1 MPAVSRKQQRFF
13 GMVRQA
19 QKEGQAK
26 AASPE
31 VARVASS
38 IKKSDAKD
46 FASTKHKGL
55 PEKKKMNEE
64 GYDHLRDR
72 GMIPPTK
79 GKKDATTMPKSYKK
93 SPEPKK
99 GKSALDIVK
108 ANIRKQYGKGAI
120 MGEDVN
126 CADRKEMA
134 AQHKAVHNKKKDETG
149 GMPATVTA
157 KNRRGQMQ
165 GVDEESLNE
174 LGPNTM
180 RNYIIGATKDV
191 AKRASDPES
200 RSGPKYAK
208 KMNRMDGIMK
218 AGDKLAKKASGDKMG
233 KTYKEEVIPEAKVDK
248 GRSDYGKA
256 SIRNYRRMGPG
267 HDDPGMFDPEG
278 KRGKTID
285 KRREEHKARR
295 GVKGAKVPAYKVAE
309 AKLVETPKF
318 EIGKSDEQKSKRR
331 NLRTFGK
338 GAFKKGDPTSLD
350 PITADDIRYNDH
362 DDKRGVKKKKGVK
375 EETALDRAKR
385 NIGRDPD
392 KKTCWTGYKA
402 KGTKMKGGKSVPNCV
417 KESDIASILARLEKK
432 RISKGGDPEKSPLPS
447 MKKYHADKKKK
458 VEEGVMGMIKR
469 AAGVKAKKTT
479 GRDAGAIAAKIM
491 RDKEQKKYVSF
502 LPANE
507 AIKYDSKGSS
517 MDYFLGADPKKTKE
531 YKALKKKKTQKE
543 GTSYGLYRGTGKPS
557 GAMKK
562 YLDKKAKMLTK
573 KRDAQSDA
581 AKNNPH
587 FDSTQPSP
595 SGRNKYE
602 HVSFKNYFTEGNN
615 TARMLHKSKTSV
627 TGNIS
632 ADRGGDEKKNQ
643 ASRKGL
649 EKDLKKKG
657 IGYKKGVGK
666 YKYDSGE
673 TGTEVS
679 YQTSK
684 PDKMSKRRFGKTM
697 RRLGRKH
704 GQESVITKDK
714 SKPARLH
721 DTESKKPGKSVNIG
735 KSKGGSNPSGMGQTS
750 GDKVRSGK
758 LPNKS
763 KKGAYHYG

>member
-1 MPAVSRKQQRFF
+1 
-13 GMVRQA
+13 MVRQA

-64 GYDHLRDR
+64 GYDHLRDM
-72 GMIPPTK
+72 GKIPPTK
-79 GKKDATTMPKSYKK
+79 GKKDATTMPKSYKR

-165 GVDEESLNE
+165 GVDE
-174 LGPNTM
+174 
-180 RNYIIGATKDV
+180 
-191 AKRASDPES
+191 
-200 RSGPKYAK
+200 
-208 KMNRMDGIMK
+208 
-218 AGDKLAKKASGDKMG
+218 
-233 KTYKEEVIPEAKVDK
+233 AKVDK

-267 HDDPGMFDPEG
+267 HGDPGMFDPEG
-278 KRGKTID
+278 KRGKTIE
-285 KRREEHKARR
+285 KRRAEHKSRR
-295 GVKGAKVPAYKVAE
+295 GVKGAKVPAYKV
-309 AKLVETPKF
+309 
-318 EIGKSDEQKSKRR
+318 S
-331 NLRTFGK
+331 
-338 GAFKKGDPTSLD
+338 
-350 PITADDIRYNDH
+350 
-362 DDKRGVKKKKGVK
+362 
-375 EETALDRAKR
+375 EETALDKAKK

-417 KESDIASILARLEKK
+417 KESNIADILARLEKK

-543 GTSYGLYRGTGKPS
+543 ETILETPKGDAGKDTPTKQADRAARSYGSGYGAKYNAPARKTIHKMKRGVKKYKGEKENNDGSTKMTNFIDDRKSHFHTQGKSYDEPSRKKMKKEGTSYGLYKGSGKPS

-562 YLDKKAKMLTK
+562 YLDKRAKMLTK
-573 KRDAQSDA
+573 KREAQSDA

-632 ADRGGDEKKNQ
+632 ADRGGDEKKNKE
-643 ASRKGL
+643 SRKGL
-649 EKDLKKKG
+649 EKDLKKRG
-657 IGYKKGVGK
+657 LV
-666 YKYDSGE
+666 
-673 TGTEVS
+673 T
-679 YQTSK
+679 
-684 PDKMSKRRFGKTM
+684 
-697 RRLGRKH
+697 L
-704 GQESVITKDK
+704 
-714 SKPARLH
+714 
-721 DTESKKPGKSVNIG
+721 
-735 KSKGGSNPSGMGQTS
+735 
-750 GDKVRSGK
+750 KV
-758 LPNKS
+758 
-763 KKGAYHYG
+763 

>member
-1 MPAVSRKQQRFF
+1 
-13 GMVRQA
+13 
-19 QKEGQAK
+19 
-26 AASPE
+26 
-31 VARVASS
+31 
-38 IKKSDAKD
+38 
-46 FASTKHKGL
+46 
-55 PEKKKMNEE
+55 
-64 GYDHLRDR
+64 
-72 GMIPPTK
+72 
-79 GKKDATTMPKSYKK
+79 
-93 SPEPKK
+93 
-99 GKSALDIVK
+99 
-108 ANIRKQYGKGAI
+108 
-120 MGEDVN
+120 
-126 CADRKEMA
+126 
-134 AQHKAVHNKKKDETG
+134 
-149 GMPATVTA
+149 
-157 KNRRGQMQ
+157 
-165 GVDEESLNE
+165 
-174 LGPNTM
+174 
-180 RNYIIGATKDV
+180 
-191 AKRASDPES
+191 
-200 RSGPKYAK
+200 
-208 KMNRMDGIMK
+208 
-218 AGDKLAKKASGDKMG
+218 
-233 KTYKEEVIPEAKVDK
+233 
-248 GRSDYGKA
+248 
-256 SIRNYRRMGPG
+256 
-267 HDDPGMFDPEG
+267 
-278 KRGKTID
+278 
-285 KRREEHKARR
+285 
-295 GVKGAKVPAYKVAE
+295 
-309 AKLVETPKF
+309 
-318 EIGKSDEQKSKRR
+318 
-331 NLRTFGK
+331 
-338 GAFKKGDPTSLD
+338 
-350 PITADDIRYNDH
+350 
-362 DDKRGVKKKKGVK
+362 
-375 EETALDRAKR
+375 
-385 NIGRDPD
+385 
-392 KKTCWTGYKA
+392 
-402 KGTKMKGGKSVPNCV
+402 MKGGKSVPNCV

-507 AIKYDSKGSS
+507 EIDRPYTGPDKKDRAVIKKMDNKKFASKLADYEKNMDPKKRQALKDKATKGMKFTHEAIKYDSKGSS

-531 YKALKKKKTQKE
+531 YKALKKKTKKEEYACSSDSPIKVTKKKKKKEVEE
-543 GTSYGLYRGTGKPS
+543 GTSYGLYKGSGKPS

-573 KRDAQSDA
+573 KREAQSDA

-721 DTESKKPGKSVNIG
+721 DTESKKPGKSINIG

>member
-1 MPAVSRKQQRFF
+1 
-13 GMVRQA
+13 MVRQA

-38 IKKSDAKD
+38 IKMKDAKK

-55 PEKKKMNEE
+55 PEKKMSKESVNEE
-64 GYDHLRDR
+64 GYDHYKDKMAVA
-72 GMIPPTK
+72 GIDISSPK
-79 GKKDATTMPKSYKK
+79 KKDATTMPRSDKK
-93 SPEPKK
+93 IKGQTAAQKAAK
-99 GKSALDIVK
+99 GKSALELVK
-108 ANIRKQYGKGAI
+108 DRIRKDGGKI
-120 MGEDVN
+120 MGEGANPYGKRAKMKMIIKSFAEKNRAKAGVTKEETLEEKKKGLWDN
-126 CADRKEMA
+126 IHAKRKRGERKA
-134 AQHKAVHNKKKDETG
+134 RPGEKDYPKTLNVEGAYEQHKAVHVKKKDNTG
-149 GMPATVTA
+149 GLPLQVAA

-165 GVDEESLNE
+165 GVD
-174 LGPNTM
+174 
-180 RNYIIGATKDV
+180 
-191 AKRASDPES
+191 
-200 RSGPKYAK
+200 
-208 KMNRMDGIMK
+208 
-218 AGDKLAKKASGDKMG
+218 
-233 KTYKEEVIPEAKVDK
+233 EAKVDK

-256 SIRNYRRMGPG
+256 SIRNYRRSGPG

-278 KRGKTID
+278 KRGKTIE

-295 GVKGAKVPAYKVAE
+295 GVKGAKVPAYKKEEVIKE
-309 AKLVETPKF
+309 V
-318 EIGKSDEQKSKRR
+318 SKKT
-331 NLRTFGK
+331 LGSYIKKASTDM
-338 GAFKKGDPTSLD
+338 ATSAVKGD
-350 PITADDIRYNDH
+350 Y
-362 DDKRGVKKKKGVK
+362 DK
-375 EETALDRAKR
+375 T
-385 NIGRDPD
+385 
-392 KKTCWTGYKA
+392 
-402 KGTKMKGGKSVPNCV
+402 
-417 KESDIASILARLEKK
+417 KK
-432 RISKGGDPEKSPLPS
+432 RQDGVLK
-447 MKKYHADKKKK
+447 ATDKLTS
-458 VEEGVMGMIKR
+458 EGVMGMIKR
-469 AAGVKAKKTT
+469 AAKVKAKKTT

-491 RDKEQKKYVSF
+491 RDKQQNKYVGF
-502 LPANE
+502 LPAN
-507 AIKYDSKGSS
+507 
-517 MDYFLGADPKKTKE
+517 
-531 YKALKKKKTQKE
+531 E
-543 GTSYGLYRGTGKPS
+543 GTSYGLYKGSGKAS

-573 KRDAQSDA
+573 KREAQSDA

-714 SKPARLH
+714 KKPARLH
-721 DTESKKPGKSVNIG
+721 DTESKKPGKSINVG

>member
-1 MPAVSRKQQRFF
+1 
-13 GMVRQA
+13 MVRQA

-165 GVDEESLNE
+165 GVDE
-174 LGPNTM
+174 
-180 RNYIIGATKDV
+180 
-191 AKRASDPES
+191 
-200 RSGPKYAK
+200 
-208 KMNRMDGIMK
+208 
-218 AGDKLAKKASGDKMG
+218 
-233 KTYKEEVIPEAKVDK
+233 AKVDQ

-256 SIRNYRRMGPG
+256 SIRNYRRSGPG

-278 KRGKTID
+278 KRGKTIE
-285 KRREEHKARR
+285 KRRAEHKARR
-295 GVKGAKVPAYKVAE
+295 GVKGAKVPAYKTE
-309 AKLVETPKF
+309 ARLLETPKF
-318 EIGKSDEQKSKRR
+318 EKGKSDKEKSKRR
-331 NLRTFGK
+331 NQRDGLDDEGK
-338 GAFKKGDPTSLD
+338 ASTGNYEHDVTRLHPAE
-350 PITADDIRYNDH
+350 ADDLRYMDH
-362 DDKRGVKKKKGVK
+362 EDKRGVKKKKGVK

-385 NIGRDPD
+385 NIGRDPN

-458 VEEGVMGMIKR
+458 VEEGVMGMMKR
-469 AAGVKAKKTT
+469 AVGVKAKKTT

-543 GTSYGLYRGTGKPS
+543 GTSYGLYKGSGKPS

-573 KRDAQSDA
+573 KREAQSDA

-714 SKPARLH
+714 KKPARLH
-721 DTESKKPGKSVNIG
+721 DTESKKPGKSINIG

>member
-1 MPAVSRKQQRFF
+1 
-13 GMVRQA
+13 MVRQA

-64 GYDHLRDR
+64 GYDHLRDM
-72 GMIPPTK
+72 GKIPPTK

-108 ANIRKQYGKGAI
+108 ANIRKKYGKGAI

-165 GVDEESLNE
+165 GVDE
-174 LGPNTM
+174 
-180 RNYIIGATKDV
+180 
-191 AKRASDPES
+191 
-200 RSGPKYAK
+200 
-208 KMNRMDGIMK
+208 
-218 AGDKLAKKASGDKMG
+218 
-233 KTYKEEVIPEAKVDK
+233 AKVDQ

-256 SIRNYRRMGPG
+256 SIRNYRRSGPG
-267 HDDPGMFDPEG
+267 HGDPGMFDPEG
-278 KRGKTID
+278 KRGKTIE
-285 KRREEHKARR
+285 KRRAEHKARR
-295 GVKGAKVPAYKVAE
+295 GVKGAKVPAYKVSE
-309 AKLVETPKF
+309 EK
-318 EIGKSDEQKSKRR
+318 
-331 NLRTFGK
+331 
-338 GAFKKGDPTSLD
+338 
-350 PITADDIRYNDH
+350 
-362 DDKRGVKKKKGVK
+362 
-375 EETALDRAKR
+375 ETALDRAKR

-507 AIKYDSKGSS
+507 AIKYDSKWSS

-602 HVSFKNYFTEGNN
+602 QVSFKDYFTEGNN

-721 DTESKKPGKSVNIG
+721 DTESKKPGKSINIG

>member
-1 MPAVSRKQQRFF
+1 
-13 GMVRQA
+13 MVRQA

-38 IKKSDAKD
+38 IKMKDAKK

-55 PEKKKMNEE
+55 PEKKMSKESVNEE
-64 GYDHLRDR
+64 GYDHYKDKMAVA
-72 GMIPPTK
+72 GIDISSPK
-79 GKKDATTMPKSYKK
+79 KKDATTMPRSDKK
-93 SPEPKK
+93 MKGQTAAQKAAK
-99 GKSALDIVK
+99 GKSALELVK
-108 ANIRKQYGKGAI
+108 DRIRKDGGKI
-120 MGEDVN
+120 MGEGANPYGKRAKVKMIIKSFAEKQRAKAGVTKEETLDEKKKGLWDN
-126 CADRKEMA
+126 IHAKRKRGEA
-134 AQHKAVHNKKKDETG
+134 PAKKGDKDYPETLNVEGAYEQHKAVHVKKKDNTG
-149 GMPATVTA
+149 GLPLQVAA

-165 GVDEESLNE
+165 GVD
-174 LGPNTM
+174 
-180 RNYIIGATKDV
+180 
-191 AKRASDPES
+191 
-200 RSGPKYAK
+200 
-208 KMNRMDGIMK
+208 
-218 AGDKLAKKASGDKMG
+218 
-233 KTYKEEVIPEAKVDK
+233 EAKVDK

-256 SIRNYRRMGPG
+256 SIRNYRRSGPG

-295 GVKGAKVPAYKVAE
+295 GVKGAKVPAYKKEEVIKE
-309 AKLVETPKF
+309 V
-318 EIGKSDEQKSKRR
+318 SKKT
-331 NLRTFGK
+331 LGSYIKKASTQM
-338 GAFKKGDPTSLD
+338 ATSAVKGD
-350 PITADDIRYNDH
+350 Y
-362 DDKRGVKKKKGVK
+362 DK
-375 EETALDRAKR
+375 T
-385 NIGRDPD
+385 
-392 KKTCWTGYKA
+392 
-402 KGTKMKGGKSVPNCV
+402 
-417 KESDIASILARLEKK
+417 KK
-432 RISKGGDPEKSPLPS
+432 RQSGVLK
-447 MKKYHADKKKK
+447 ATDKLTS
-458 VEEGVMGMIKR
+458 EGVMGMIKR
-469 AAGVKAKKTT
+469 AAKVKAKKTT
-479 GRDAGAIAAKIM
+479 GRDAGAIAAKVM
-491 RDKEQKKYVSF
+491 RDKQQNKYVSF

-507 AIKYDSKGSS
+507 
-517 MDYFLGADPKKTKE
+517 
-531 YKALKKKKTQKE
+531 
-543 GTSYGLYRGTGKPS
+543 GTSYGLYKGDGKAS

-573 KRDAQSDA
+573 KREAQSDA

-632 ADRGGDEKKNQ
+632 ADRGGAEKKNQ

-714 SKPARLH
+714 KKPARLH
-721 DTESKKPGKSVNIG
+721 DTESKKPGKSINVG

>member
-1 MPAVSRKQQRFF
+1 
-13 GMVRQA
+13 MVRQA

-26 AASPE
+26 AASPD

-38 IKKSDAKD
+38 IKMKDAKK

-55 PEKKKMNEE
+55 PEKKMSKESVNEE
-64 GYDHLRDR
+64 GYDHYKDKMAVA
-72 GMIPPTK
+72 GIDISSPK
-79 GKKDATTMPKSYKK
+79 KKDATTMPRSDKK
-93 SPEPKK
+93 MKGQTAAQKAAK
-99 GKSALDIVK
+99 GKSALELVK
-108 ANIRKQYGKGAI
+108 DRIRKDGGKI
-120 MGEDVN
+120 MGEGANPYGKRAKVKMIIKSFAEKQRAKAGVTKEETLDEKKKGLWDN
-126 CADRKEMA
+126 IHAKRKRGEA
-134 AQHKAVHNKKKDETG
+134 PAKKGDKDYPETLNVEGAYEQHKAVHVKKKDNTG
-149 GMPATVTA
+149 GLPLQVAA

-165 GVDEESLNE
+165 GVD
-174 LGPNTM
+174 
-180 RNYIIGATKDV
+180 
-191 AKRASDPES
+191 
-200 RSGPKYAK
+200 
-208 KMNRMDGIMK
+208 
-218 AGDKLAKKASGDKMG
+218 
-233 KTYKEEVIPEAKVDK
+233 EAKVDK

-256 SIRNYRRMGPG
+256 SIRNYRRSGPG

-295 GVKGAKVPAYKVAE
+295 GVKGAKVPAYKKEEVIKE
-309 AKLVETPKF
+309 V
-318 EIGKSDEQKSKRR
+318 SKKT
-331 NLRTFGK
+331 LGSYIKKASTQM
-338 GAFKKGDPTSLD
+338 ATSAVKGD
-350 PITADDIRYNDH
+350 Y
-362 DDKRGVKKKKGVK
+362 DK
-375 EETALDRAKR
+375 T
-385 NIGRDPD
+385 
-392 KKTCWTGYKA
+392 
-402 KGTKMKGGKSVPNCV
+402 
-417 KESDIASILARLEKK
+417 KK
-432 RISKGGDPEKSPLPS
+432 RQSGVLK
-447 MKKYHADKKKK
+447 ATDKLTS
-458 VEEGVMGMIKR
+458 EGVMGMIKR
-469 AAGVKAKKTT
+469 AAKVKAKKTT
-479 GRDAGAIAAKIM
+479 GRDAGAIAAKVM
-491 RDKEQKKYVSF
+491 RDKQQNKYVSF

-507 AIKYDSKGSS
+507 
-517 MDYFLGADPKKTKE
+517 
-531 YKALKKKKTQKE
+531 
-543 GTSYGLYRGTGKPS
+543 GTSYGLYKGDGKAS

-573 KRDAQSDA
+573 KREAQSDA

-714 SKPARLH
+714 KKPARLH
-721 DTESKKPGKSVNIG
+721 DTESKKPGKSINVG

>member
-1 MPAVSRKQQRFF
+1 
-13 GMVRQA
+13 MVRQA

-64 GYDHLRDR
+64 GYDHLRDM
-72 GMIPPTK
+72 GKIPPTK
-79 GKKDATTMPKSYKK
+79 GKKDATTMPKSYKR

-126 CADRKEMA
+126 CDDRKAMA

-165 GVDEESLNE
+165 GVDEQSLNE

-208 KMNRMDGIMK
+208 KMSRMDGVMK

-233 KTYKEEVIPEAKVDK
+233 RSYKEEVIPEGTQES
-248 GRSDYGKA
+248 GRSNYGKA
-256 SIRNYRRMGPG
+256 SVRNMRRFGYG
-267 HDDPGMFDPEG
+267 GNNTTKENRRG
-278 KRGKTID
+278 EAISKRET
-285 KRREEHKARR
+285 EHKASR
-295 GVKGAKVPAYKVAE
+295 GVKGS
-309 AKLVETPKF
+309 T
-318 EIGKSDEQKSKRR
+318 QKREDKMKPVKWSNK
-331 NLRTFGK
+331 NNEDNRTEEVLHEK
-338 GAFKKGDPTSLD
+338 
-350 PITADDIRYNDH
+350 
-362 DDKRGVKKKKGVK
+362 
-375 EETALDRAKR
+375 ETALDRAKR
-385 NIGRDPD
+385 NIGRDPK
-392 KKTCWTGYKA
+392 KKTCWDGWRA
-402 KGTKMKGGKSVPNCV
+402 RGTKMKGGKSVPNCV

-458 VEEGVMGMIKR
+458 EVKEGVMGMVKR
-469 AAGVKAKKTT
+469 AAGIKQKPAKKTT

-491 RDKEQKKYVSF
+491 RDKEQRKYVSF

-543 GTSYGLYRGTGKPS
+543 GTSYGLYKGSGKPS

-562 YLDKKAKMLTK
+562 YLDRKAKMLTK
-573 KRDAQSDA
+573 KRNAQSDA

-602 HVSFKNYFTEGNN
+602 HVSFKSYFTEGNK

-632 ADRGGDEKKNQ
+632 ADRGGDEKKNKE
-643 ASRKGL
+643 SRKGL

-657 IGYKKGVGK
+657 IGYTKGVGK

-684 PDKMSKRRFGKTM
+684 PAKMSKRKFGKTM

-704 GQESVITKDK
+704 GQESVVTKDK
-714 SKPARLH
+714 NKPARLH
-721 DTESKKPGKSVNIG
+721 DTESKKPGKSINIG
-735 KSKGGSNPSGMGQTS
+735 KSKPGSNPSGQGETS
-750 GDKVRSGK
+750 GNKVRGK
-758 LPNKS
+758 SLPKKQN
-763 KKGAYHYG
+763 KGAYHYG

>member
-1 MPAVSRKQQRFF
+1 
-13 GMVRQA
+13 MVRQA

-38 IKKSDAKD
+38 IKMKDAKK

-55 PEKKKMNEE
+55 PEKKMSKESVNEE
-64 GYDHLRDR
+64 GYDHYKDKMAVA
-72 GMIPPTK
+72 GIDISSPK
-79 GKKDATTMPKSYKK
+79 KKDATTMPRSDKK
-93 SPEPKK
+93 MKGQTAAQKAAK
-99 GKSALDIVK
+99 GKSALELVK
-108 ANIRKQYGKGAI
+108 DRIRKDGGKI
-120 MGEDVN
+120 MGEGANPYGKRAKVKMIIKSFAEKQRAKAGVTKEETLDEKKKGLWDN
-126 CADRKEMA
+126 IHAKRKRGEA
-134 AQHKAVHNKKKDETG
+134 PAKKGDKDYPETLNVEGAYEQHKAVHVKKKDNTG
-149 GMPATVTA
+149 GLPLQVAA

-165 GVDEESLNE
+165 GVD
-174 LGPNTM
+174 
-180 RNYIIGATKDV
+180 
-191 AKRASDPES
+191 
-200 RSGPKYAK
+200 
-208 KMNRMDGIMK
+208 
-218 AGDKLAKKASGDKMG
+218 
-233 KTYKEEVIPEAKVDK
+233 EAKVDK

-256 SIRNYRRMGPG
+256 SIRNYRRSGPG

-295 GVKGAKVPAYKVAE
+295 GVKGAKVPAYKKEEVIKE
-309 AKLVETPKF
+309 V
-318 EIGKSDEQKSKRR
+318 SKKT
-331 NLRTFGK
+331 LGSYIKKASTQM
-338 GAFKKGDPTSLD
+338 ATSAVKGD
-350 PITADDIRYNDH
+350 Y
-362 DDKRGVKKKKGVK
+362 DK
-375 EETALDRAKR
+375 T
-385 NIGRDPD
+385 
-392 KKTCWTGYKA
+392 
-402 KGTKMKGGKSVPNCV
+402 
-417 KESDIASILARLEKK
+417 KK
-432 RISKGGDPEKSPLPS
+432 RQSGVLK
-447 MKKYHADKKKK
+447 ATDKLTS
-458 VEEGVMGMIKR
+458 EGVMGMIKR
-469 AAGVKAKKTT
+469 AAKVKAKKTT
-479 GRDAGAIAAKIM
+479 GRDAGAIAAKVM
-491 RDKEQKKYVSF
+491 RDKQQNKYVSF

-507 AIKYDSKGSS
+507 
-517 MDYFLGADPKKTKE
+517 
-531 YKALKKKKTQKE
+531 
-543 GTSYGLYRGTGKPS
+543 GTSYGLYKGDGKAS

-573 KRDAQSDA
+573 KREAQSDA

-632 ADRGGDEKKNQ
+632 ADRGNDEKKNQ

-714 SKPARLH
+714 KKPARLH
-721 DTESKKPGKSVNIG
+721 DTESKKPGKSVNVG

>member
-1 MPAVSRKQQRFF
+1 
-13 GMVRQA
+13 MVRQA

-64 GYDHLRDR
+64 GYDHLRDM
-72 GMIPPTK
+72 GKIPPTK

-108 ANIRKQYGKGAI
+108 ANIRKKYGKGAI

-165 GVDEESLNE
+165 GVDE
-174 LGPNTM
+174 
-180 RNYIIGATKDV
+180 
-191 AKRASDPES
+191 
-200 RSGPKYAK
+200 
-208 KMNRMDGIMK
+208 
-218 AGDKLAKKASGDKMG
+218 
-233 KTYKEEVIPEAKVDK
+233 AKVDQ

-256 SIRNYRRMGPG
+256 SIRNYRRSGPG
-267 HDDPGMFDPEG
+267 HGDPGMFDPEG
-278 KRGKTID
+278 KRGKTIE
-285 KRREEHKARR
+285 KRRAEHKARR
-295 GVKGAKVPAYKVAE
+295 GVKGAKVPAYKKEEVIKE
-309 AKLVETPKF
+309 KDGLWDN
-318 EIGKSDEQKSKRR
+318 IHQKRERIK
-331 NLRTFGK
+331 K
-338 GAFKKGDPTSLD
+338 GSGEKKAKKGDKDYP
-350 PITADDIRYNDH
+350 
-362 DDKRGVKKKKGVK
+362 
-375 EETALDRAKR
+375 
-385 NIGRDPD
+385 
-392 KKTCWTGYKA
+392 KTL
-402 KGTKMKGGKSVPNCV
+402 N
-417 KESDIASILARLEKK
+417 
-432 RISKGGDPEKSPLPS
+432 
-447 MKKYHADKKKK
+447 
-458 VEEGVMGMIKR
+458 VEGIMGMVKR
-469 AAGVKAKKTT
+469 AAKVKAKKTT

-491 RDKEQKKYVSF
+491 RDKEQRKYVSF

-507 AIKYDSKGSS
+507 GIKYDSKGSS

-531 YKALKKKKTQKE
+531 YKALKKKTKKEEYACSSDSPIKVTKKKKKKEVEE
-543 GTSYGLYRGTGKPS
+543 GTSYGLYKGSGKPS

-562 YLDKKAKMLTK
+562 YLDKRAKMLTK
-573 KRDAQSDA
+573 KREAQSDA

-632 ADRGGDEKKNQ
+632 ADRGSDEKKNQ

-721 DTESKKPGKSVNIG
+721 DTESKKPGKSINIG

>member
-1 MPAVSRKQQRFF
+1 MGIVRAYQKGTLETEATPEVQR
-13 GMVRQA
+13 A
-19 QKEGQAK
+19 
-26 AASPE
+26 AASM
-31 VARVASS
+31 
-38 IKKSDAKD
+38 KKKDVKKFAK
-46 FASTKHKGL
+46 TKHKGL
-55 PEKKKMNEE
+55 PEKKMSKESVNEE
-64 GYDHLRDR
+64 GYDHYKDKMAVA
-72 GMIPPTK
+72 GIDISSPK
-79 GKKDATTMPKSYKK
+79 KKDATTMPRSDKK
-93 SPEPKK
+93 MKGQTAAQKAAK
-99 GKSALDIVK
+99 GKSALELVK
-108 ANIRKQYGKGAI
+108 DRIRKDGGKI
-120 MGEDVN
+120 MGEGANPYGKRAKVKMIIKSFAEKQRAKAGVTKEETLDEKKKGLWDN
-126 CADRKEMA
+126 IHAKRKRGEA
-134 AQHKAVHNKKKDETG
+134 PAKKGDKDYPETLNVEGAYEQHKAVHVKKKDNTG
-149 GMPATVTA
+149 GLPLQVAA

-165 GVDEESLNE
+165 GVD
-174 LGPNTM
+174 
-180 RNYIIGATKDV
+180 
-191 AKRASDPES
+191 
-200 RSGPKYAK
+200 
-208 KMNRMDGIMK
+208 
-218 AGDKLAKKASGDKMG
+218 
-233 KTYKEEVIPEAKVDK
+233 EAKVDK

-256 SIRNYRRMGPG
+256 SIRNYRRSGPG

-295 GVKGAKVPAYKVAE
+295 GVKGAKVPAYKKEEVIKE
-309 AKLVETPKF
+309 V
-318 EIGKSDEQKSKRR
+318 SKKT
-331 NLRTFGK
+331 LGSYIKKASTQM
-338 GAFKKGDPTSLD
+338 ATSAVKGD
-350 PITADDIRYNDH
+350 Y
-362 DDKRGVKKKKGVK
+362 DK
-375 EETALDRAKR
+375 T
-385 NIGRDPD
+385 
-392 KKTCWTGYKA
+392 
-402 KGTKMKGGKSVPNCV
+402 
-417 KESDIASILARLEKK
+417 KK
-432 RISKGGDPEKSPLPS
+432 RQSGVLK
-447 MKKYHADKKKK
+447 ATDKLTS
-458 VEEGVMGMIKR
+458 EGVMGMIKR
-469 AAGVKAKKTT
+469 AAKVKAKKTT
-479 GRDAGAIAAKIM
+479 GRDAGAIAAKVM
-491 RDKEQKKYVSF
+491 RDKQQNKYVSF

-507 AIKYDSKGSS
+507 
-517 MDYFLGADPKKTKE
+517 
-531 YKALKKKKTQKE
+531 
-543 GTSYGLYRGTGKPS
+543 GTSYGLYKGDGKAS

-573 KRDAQSDA
+573 KREAQSDA

-627 TGNIS
+627 TGNVS
-632 ADRGGDEKKNQ
+632 ADRGSDEKKNQ

-714 SKPARLH
+714 NKPARLH
-721 DTESKKPGKSVNIG
+721 DTESKKPGKSVNVG

>member
-1 MPAVSRKQQRFF
+1 
-13 GMVRQA
+13 MVRQA

-38 IKKSDAKD
+38 IKMKDAKK

-55 PEKKKMNEE
+55 PEKKMSKESVNEE
-64 GYDHLRDR
+64 GYDHYKDKMAVA
-72 GMIPPTK
+72 GIDISSPK
-79 GKKDATTMPKSYKK
+79 KKDATTMPRSDKK
-93 SPEPKK
+93 MKGQTAAQKAAK
-99 GKSALDIVK
+99 GKSALELVK
-108 ANIRKQYGKGAI
+108 DRIRKDGGKI
-120 MGEDVN
+120 MGEGANPYGKRAKVKMIIKSFAEKQRAKAGVTKEETLDEKKKGLWDN
-126 CADRKEMA
+126 IHAKRKRGEA
-134 AQHKAVHNKKKDETG
+134 PAKKGDKDYPETLNVEGAYEQHKAVHVKKKDNTG
-149 GMPATVTA
+149 GLPLQVAA

-165 GVDEESLNE
+165 GVD
-174 LGPNTM
+174 
-180 RNYIIGATKDV
+180 
-191 AKRASDPES
+191 
-200 RSGPKYAK
+200 
-208 KMNRMDGIMK
+208 
-218 AGDKLAKKASGDKMG
+218 
-233 KTYKEEVIPEAKVDK
+233 EAKVDK

-256 SIRNYRRMGPG
+256 SIRNYRRSGPG

-295 GVKGAKVPAYKVAE
+295 GVKGAKVPAYKKEEVIKE
-309 AKLVETPKF
+309 V
-318 EIGKSDEQKSKRR
+318 SKKT
-331 NLRTFGK
+331 LGSYIKKASTQM
-338 GAFKKGDPTSLD
+338 ATSAVKGD
-350 PITADDIRYNDH
+350 Y
-362 DDKRGVKKKKGVK
+362 DK
-375 EETALDRAKR
+375 T
-385 NIGRDPD
+385 
-392 KKTCWTGYKA
+392 
-402 KGTKMKGGKSVPNCV
+402 
-417 KESDIASILARLEKK
+417 KK
-432 RISKGGDPEKSPLPS
+432 RQDGVLK
-447 MKKYHADKKKK
+447 ATDKLTS
-458 VEEGVMGMIKR
+458 EGVMGMIKR
-469 AAGVKAKKTT
+469 AAKVKAKKTT
-479 GRDAGAIAAKIM
+479 GRDAGAIAAKVM
-491 RDKEQKKYVSF
+491 RDKQQNKYVSF

-507 AIKYDSKGSS
+507 
-517 MDYFLGADPKKTKE
+517 
-531 YKALKKKKTQKE
+531 
-543 GTSYGLYRGTGKPS
+543 GTSYGLYKGDGKAS

-573 KRDAQSDA
+573 KREAQSDA

-714 SKPARLH
+714 KKPARLH
-721 DTESKKPGKSVNIG
+721 DTESKKPGKSINVG

>member
-1 MPAVSRKQQRFF
+1 
-13 GMVRQA
+13 
-19 QKEGQAK
+19 
-26 AASPE
+26 
-31 VARVASS
+31 
-38 IKKSDAKD
+38 
-46 FASTKHKGL
+46 
-55 PEKKKMNEE
+55 
-64 GYDHLRDR
+64 
-72 GMIPPTK
+72 
-79 GKKDATTMPKSYKK
+79 
-93 SPEPKK
+93 
-99 GKSALDIVK
+99 
-108 ANIRKQYGKGAI
+108 
-120 MGEDVN
+120 
-126 CADRKEMA
+126 
-134 AQHKAVHNKKKDETG
+134 
-149 GMPATVTA
+149 
-157 KNRRGQMQ
+157 
-165 GVDEESLNE
+165 
-174 LGPNTM
+174 
-180 RNYIIGATKDV
+180 
-191 AKRASDPES
+191 
-200 RSGPKYAK
+200 
-208 KMNRMDGIMK
+208 
-218 AGDKLAKKASGDKMG
+218 
-233 KTYKEEVIPEAKVDK
+233 
-248 GRSDYGKA
+248 
-256 SIRNYRRMGPG
+256 
-267 HDDPGMFDPEG
+267 
-278 KRGKTID
+278 
-285 KRREEHKARR
+285 
-295 GVKGAKVPAYKVAE
+295 
-309 AKLVETPKF
+309 
-318 EIGKSDEQKSKRR
+318 
-331 NLRTFGK
+331 
-338 GAFKKGDPTSLD
+338 
-350 PITADDIRYNDH
+350 
-362 DDKRGVKKKKGVK
+362 
-375 EETALDRAKR
+375 
-385 NIGRDPD
+385 
-392 KKTCWTGYKA
+392 
-402 KGTKMKGGKSVPNCV
+402 
-417 KESDIASILARLEKK
+417 
-432 RISKGGDPEKSPLPS
+432 
-447 MKKYHADKKKK
+447 
-458 VEEGVMGMIKR
+458 MGMIKR

-491 RDKEQKKYVSF
+491 RDKEQKKYVGF

-543 GTSYGLYRGTGKPS
+543 GTSYGLYKGSGKPS

-562 YLDKKAKMLTK
+562 YLDRKAKMLTK
-573 KRDAQSDA
+573 KRNAQSDA

-595 SGRNKYE
+595 SGRNKYD
-602 HVSFKNYFTEGNN
+602 HVSFKSYFTEVNK

-704 GQESVITKDK
+704 GQESVVTKDK
-714 SKPARLH
+714 NKPARLH
-721 DTESKKPGKSVNIG
+721 DTESKKPGKSINIG

>member
-1 MPAVSRKQQRFF
+1 
-13 GMVRQA
+13 MVRQA

-38 IKKSDAKD
+38 IKMKDAKK

-55 PEKKKMNEE
+55 PEKKMSKESVNEE
-64 GYDHLRDR
+64 GYDHYKDKMAVA
-72 GMIPPTK
+72 GIDISSPK
-79 GKKDATTMPKSYKK
+79 KKDATTMPRSDKK
-93 SPEPKK
+93 MKGQTAAQKAAK
-99 GKSALDIVK
+99 GKSALELVK
-108 ANIRKQYGKGAI
+108 DRIRKDGGKI
-120 MGEDVN
+120 MGEGANPYGKRAKVKMIIKSFAEKQRAKAGVTKEETLDEKKKGLWDN
-126 CADRKEMA
+126 IHAKRKRGEA
-134 AQHKAVHNKKKDETG
+134 PAKKGDKDYPETLNVEGAYEQHKAVHVKKKDNTG
-149 GMPATVTA
+149 GLPLQVAA

-165 GVDEESLNE
+165 GVD
-174 LGPNTM
+174 
-180 RNYIIGATKDV
+180 
-191 AKRASDPES
+191 
-200 RSGPKYAK
+200 
-208 KMNRMDGIMK
+208 
-218 AGDKLAKKASGDKMG
+218 
-233 KTYKEEVIPEAKVDK
+233 EAKVDK

-256 SIRNYRRMGPG
+256 SIRNYRRSGPG

-295 GVKGAKVPAYKVAE
+295 GVKGAKVPAYKKEEVIKE
-309 AKLVETPKF
+309 V
-318 EIGKSDEQKSKRR
+318 SKKT
-331 NLRTFGK
+331 LGSYIKKASTQM
-338 GAFKKGDPTSLD
+338 ATSAVKGD
-350 PITADDIRYNDH
+350 Y
-362 DDKRGVKKKKGVK
+362 DK
-375 EETALDRAKR
+375 T
-385 NIGRDPD
+385 
-392 KKTCWTGYKA
+392 
-402 KGTKMKGGKSVPNCV
+402 
-417 KESDIASILARLEKK
+417 KK
-432 RISKGGDPEKSPLPS
+432 RQSGVLK
-447 MKKYHADKKKK
+447 ATDKLTS
-458 VEEGVMGMIKR
+458 EGVMGMIKR
-469 AAGVKAKKTT
+469 AAKVKAKKTT
-479 GRDAGAIAAKIM
+479 GRDAGAIAAKVM
-491 RDKEQKKYVSF
+491 RDKQQNKYVSF

-507 AIKYDSKGSS
+507 
-517 MDYFLGADPKKTKE
+517 
-531 YKALKKKKTQKE
+531 
-543 GTSYGLYRGTGKPS
+543 GTSYGLYKGDGKAS

-573 KRDAQSDA
+573 KREAQSDA

-714 SKPARLH
+714 KKPARLH
-721 DTESKKPGKSVNIG
+721 DTESKKPGKSINVG

-758 LPNKS
+758 LPTKS

>member
-1 MPAVSRKQQRFF
+1 
-13 GMVRQA
+13 MVRQA

-79 GKKDATTMPKSYKK
+79 GKKDATTMPKSYKR
-93 SPEPKK
+93 SPEKK
-99 GKSALDIVK
+99 GGKSALDIVK
-108 ANIRKQYGKGAI
+108 DRIRKEYGKGAI
-120 MGEDVN
+120 MGEENLEEKKKGLWDNIHAKRKRGEKPAKKGDKDYPETLNVEDVN
-126 CADRKEMA
+126 CDDRKKMVA
-134 AQHKAVHNKKKDETG
+134 DHGALHKKKSDETG
-149 GMPATVTA
+149 GLPRPVAA
-157 KNRRGQMQ
+157 KNR
-165 GVDEESLNE
+165 V
-174 LGPNTM
+174 
-180 RNYIIGATKDV
+180 ATKQ
-191 AKRASDPES
+191 
-200 RSGPKYAK
+200 
-208 KMNRMDGIMK
+208 GI
-218 AGDKLAKKASGDKMG
+218 D
-233 KTYKEEVIPEAKVDK
+233 EAKVDK

-267 HDDPGMFDPEG
+267 HGDPGMFDPEG

-295 GVKGAKVPAYKVAE
+295 GVKGAKVPAYKV
-309 AKLVETPKF
+309 
-318 EIGKSDEQKSKRR
+318 S
-331 NLRTFGK
+331 
-338 GAFKKGDPTSLD
+338 
-350 PITADDIRYNDH
+350 
-362 DDKRGVKKKKGVK
+362 
-375 EETALDRAKR
+375 EETALDKAKK

-392 KKTCWTGYKA
+392 KKTCWKGYKA
-402 KGTKMKGGKSVPNCV
+402 VGTKMKGGKSVPDCQ
-417 KESDIASILARLEKK
+417 K
-432 RISKGGDPEKSPLPS
+432 
-447 MKKYHADKKKK
+447 
-458 VEEGVMGMIKR
+458 EGVMGMIKR

-491 RDKEQKKYVSF
+491 RDKEQKKYVGF

-543 GTSYGLYRGTGKPS
+543 GTSYGLYKGSGKPS

-562 YLDKKAKMLTK
+562 YLDRKAKMLTK
-573 KRDAQSDA
+573 KRNAQSDA

-602 HVSFKNYFTEGNN
+602 QVSFKDYFTEGNN

-632 ADRGGDEKKNQ
+632 ADRGSDEKKNQ

-721 DTESKKPGKSVNIG
+721 DTESKKPGKSINIG

-758 LPNKS
+758 LPSKS

>member
-1 MPAVSRKQQRFF
+1 
-13 GMVRQA
+13 MVRQA

-38 IKKSDAKD
+38 IKMKDAKK

-55 PEKKKMNEE
+55 PEKKMSKESVNEE
-64 GYDHLRDR
+64 GYDHYKDKMAVA
-72 GMIPPTK
+72 GIDISSPK
-79 GKKDATTMPKSYKK
+79 KKDATTMPRSDKK
-93 SPEPKK
+93 MKGQTAAQKAAK
-99 GKSALDIVK
+99 GKSALELVK
-108 ANIRKQYGKGAI
+108 DRIRKDGGKI
-120 MGEDVN
+120 MGEGANPYGKRAKVKMIIKSFAEKQRAKAGVTKEETLDEKKKGLWDN
-126 CADRKEMA
+126 IHAKRKRGEA
-134 AQHKAVHNKKKDETG
+134 PAKKGDKDYPETLNVEGAYEQHKAVHVKKKDNTG
-149 GMPATVTA
+149 GLPLQVAA

-165 GVDEESLNE
+165 GVD
-174 LGPNTM
+174 
-180 RNYIIGATKDV
+180 
-191 AKRASDPES
+191 
-200 RSGPKYAK
+200 
-208 KMNRMDGIMK
+208 
-218 AGDKLAKKASGDKMG
+218 
-233 KTYKEEVIPEAKVDK
+233 EAKVDK

-256 SIRNYRRMGPG
+256 SIRNYRRSGPG

-295 GVKGAKVPAYKVAE
+295 GVKGAKVPSYKKEEVIKE
-309 AKLVETPKF
+309 V
-318 EIGKSDEQKSKRR
+318 SKKT
-331 NLRTFGK
+331 LGSYIKKASTQM
-338 GAFKKGDPTSLD
+338 ATSAVKGD
-350 PITADDIRYNDH
+350 Y
-362 DDKRGVKKKKGVK
+362 DK
-375 EETALDRAKR
+375 T
-385 NIGRDPD
+385 
-392 KKTCWTGYKA
+392 
-402 KGTKMKGGKSVPNCV
+402 
-417 KESDIASILARLEKK
+417 KK
-432 RISKGGDPEKSPLPS
+432 RQSGVLK
-447 MKKYHADKKKK
+447 ATDKLTS
-458 VEEGVMGMIKR
+458 EGVMGMIKR
-469 AAGVKAKKTT
+469 AAKVKAKKTT
-479 GRDAGAIAAKIM
+479 GRDAGAIAAKVM
-491 RDKEQKKYVSF
+491 RDKQQNKYVSF

-507 AIKYDSKGSS
+507 
-517 MDYFLGADPKKTKE
+517 
-531 YKALKKKKTQKE
+531 
-543 GTSYGLYRGTGKPS
+543 GTSYGLYKGDGKAS

-573 KRDAQSDA
+573 KREAQSDA

-615 TARMLHKSKTSV
+615 TARMLHKSKTQV
-627 TGNIS
+627 TGNVS
-632 ADRGGDEKKNQ
+632 ADRGNDEKKNQ

-714 SKPARLH
+714 KKPARLH
-721 DTESKKPGKSVNIG
+721 DTESKKPGKSINVG

>member
-1 MPAVSRKQQRFF
+1 
-13 GMVRQA
+13 MVRQA

-38 IKKSDAKD
+38 IKMKDAKK

-55 PEKKKMNEE
+55 PEKKMSKESVNEE
-64 GYDHLRDR
+64 GYDHYKDKMAVA
-72 GMIPPTK
+72 GIDISSPK
-79 GKKDATTMPKSYKK
+79 KKDATTMPRSDKK
-93 SPEPKK
+93 MKGQTAAQKAAK
-99 GKSALDIVK
+99 GKSALELVK
-108 ANIRKQYGKGAI
+108 DRIRKDGGKI
-120 MGEDVN
+120 MGEGANPYGKRAKVKMIIKSFAEKQRAKAGVTKEETLDEKKKGLWDN
-126 CADRKEMA
+126 IHAKRKRGEA
-134 AQHKAVHNKKKDETG
+134 PAKKGDKDYPETLNVEGAYEQHKAVHVKKKDNTG
-149 GMPATVTA
+149 GLPLQVAA

-165 GVDEESLNE
+165 GVD
-174 LGPNTM
+174 
-180 RNYIIGATKDV
+180 
-191 AKRASDPES
+191 
-200 RSGPKYAK
+200 
-208 KMNRMDGIMK
+208 
-218 AGDKLAKKASGDKMG
+218 
-233 KTYKEEVIPEAKVDK
+233 EAKVDK

-256 SIRNYRRMGPG
+256 SIRNYRRSGPG

-295 GVKGAKVPAYKVAE
+295 GVKGAKVPAYKKEEVIKE
-309 AKLVETPKF
+309 V
-318 EIGKSDEQKSKRR
+318 SKKT
-331 NLRTFGK
+331 LGSYIKKASTQM
-338 GAFKKGDPTSLD
+338 ATSAVKGD
-350 PITADDIRYNDH
+350 Y
-362 DDKRGVKKKKGVK
+362 DK
-375 EETALDRAKR
+375 T
-385 NIGRDPD
+385 
-392 KKTCWTGYKA
+392 
-402 KGTKMKGGKSVPNCV
+402 
-417 KESDIASILARLEKK
+417 KK
-432 RISKGGDPEKSPLPS
+432 RQSGVLK
-447 MKKYHADKKKK
+447 ATDKLTS
-458 VEEGVMGMIKR
+458 EGVMGMIKR
-469 AAGVKAKKTT
+469 AAKVKAKKTT
-479 GRDAGAIAAKIM
+479 GRDAGAIAAKVM
-491 RDKEQKKYVSF
+491 RDKQQNKYVSF

-507 AIKYDSKGSS
+507 
-517 MDYFLGADPKKTKE
+517 
-531 YKALKKKKTQKE
+531 
-543 GTSYGLYRGTGKPS
+543 GTSYGLYKGDGKAS

-573 KRDAQSDA
+573 KREAQSDA

-666 YKYDSGE
+666 YKYDSGQ

-714 SKPARLH
+714 KKPARLH
-721 DTESKKPGKSVNIG
+721 DTESKKPGKSINVG

>member
-1 MPAVSRKQQRFF
+1 
-13 GMVRQA
+13 MVRQA

-165 GVDEESLNE
+165 GVDE
-174 LGPNTM
+174 
-180 RNYIIGATKDV
+180 
-191 AKRASDPES
+191 
-200 RSGPKYAK
+200 
-208 KMNRMDGIMK
+208 
-218 AGDKLAKKASGDKMG
+218 
-233 KTYKEEVIPEAKVDK
+233 AKVDQ

-256 SIRNYRRMGPG
+256 SIRNYRRSGPG

-278 KRGKTID
+278 KRGKTIE
-285 KRREEHKARR
+285 KRRAEHKARR
-295 GVKGAKVPAYKVAE
+295 GVKGAKVPAYKTE
-309 AKLVETPKF
+309 ARLLETPKF
-318 EIGKSDEQKSKRR
+318 EKGKSDKEKSKRR
-331 NLRTFGK
+331 NQRDGLDDEGK
-338 GAFKKGDPTSLD
+338 ASTGNYEHDVTRLHPAE
-350 PITADDIRYNDH
+350 ADDLRYMDH
-362 DDKRGVKKKKGVK
+362 EDKRGVKKKKGVK

-385 NIGRDPD
+385 NIGRDPN

-458 VEEGVMGMIKR
+458 VEEGVMGMMKR
-469 AAGVKAKKTT
+469 AVGVKAKKTT

-507 AIKYDSKGSS
+507 GIKYDSKGSS

-543 GTSYGLYRGTGKPS
+543 GTSYGLYKGSGKPS

-721 DTESKKPGKSVNIG
+721 DTESKKPGKSINIG

>member
-1 MPAVSRKQQRFF
+1 
-13 GMVRQA
+13 MVRQA

-64 GYDHLRDR
+64 GYDHLRDM
-72 GMIPPTK
+72 GKIPPTK
-79 GKKDATTMPKSYKK
+79 GKKDATTMPKSYKR

-126 CADRKEMA
+126 CDDRKAMA

-165 GVDEESLNE
+165 GVDEQSLNE
-174 LGPNTM
+174 LSPNTM

-208 KMNRMDGIMK
+208 KMSRMDGVMK

-233 KTYKEEVIPEAKVDK
+233 RSYKEEVIPEGTQES
-248 GRSDYGKA
+248 GRSNYGKA
-256 SIRNYRRMGPG
+256 SVRNMRRFGYG
-267 HDDPGMFDPEG
+267 GNNTTKENRRG
-278 KRGKTID
+278 EAISKRET
-285 KRREEHKARR
+285 EPKASR
-295 GVKGAKVPAYKVAE
+295 GVKGS
-309 AKLVETPKF
+309 T
-318 EIGKSDEQKSKRR
+318 QKREDKMKPVKWSNK
-331 NLRTFGK
+331 NNEDNRTEEVLHEK
-338 GAFKKGDPTSLD
+338 
-350 PITADDIRYNDH
+350 
-362 DDKRGVKKKKGVK
+362 
-375 EETALDRAKR
+375 ETALDRAKR
-385 NIGRDPD
+385 NIGRDPN
-392 KKTCWTGYKA
+392 KKTCWDGWRA
-402 KGTKMKGGKSVPNCV
+402 RGTKMKGGKSVPNCV

-458 VEEGVMGMIKR
+458 EVKEGVMGMVKR
-469 AAGVKAKKTT
+469 AAGIKQKPAKKTT

-491 RDKEQKKYVSF
+491 RDKEQRKYVSF

-543 GTSYGLYRGTGKPS
+543 GTSYGLYKGSGKPS

-562 YLDKKAKMLTK
+562 YLDRKAKMLQK
-573 KRDAQSDA
+573 KRDSQSDA

-587 FDSTQPSP
+587 FDSTVPSP

-602 HVSFKNYFTEGNN
+602 HVSFKSYFTEGNK

-632 ADRGGDEKKNQ
+632 ADRGGDEKKNKE
-643 ASRKGL
+643 SRKGL

-657 IGYKKGVGK
+657 IGYTKGVGK

-684 PDKMSKRRFGKTM
+684 PAKMSKRKFGKTM

-704 GQESVITKDK
+704 GQESVVTKDK
-714 SKPARLH
+714 NKPARLH
-721 DTESKKPGKSVNIG
+721 DTESKKPGKSINIG
-735 KSKGGSNPSGMGQTS
+735 KSKPGSNPSGQGETS
-750 GDKVRSGK
+750 GNKVRGK
-758 LPNKS
+758 SLPKKQN
-763 KKGAYHYG
+763 KGAYHYG

>member
-1 MPAVSRKQQRFF
+1 
-13 GMVRQA
+13 MVRQA

-79 GKKDATTMPKSYKK
+79 GKKDATTMPKSYKR
-93 SPEPKK
+93 SPEKK
-99 GKSALDIVK
+99 GGKSALDIVK
-108 ANIRKQYGKGAI
+108 DRIRKEYGKGAI
-120 MGEDVN
+120 MGEENLEEKKKGLWDNIHAKRKRGERPARKGEKDYPKTLNVEDVN
-126 CADRKEMA
+126 CDDRKKMVA
-134 AQHKAVHNKKKDETG
+134 DHGALHKKKSDETG
-149 GMPATVTA
+149 GLPRPVAA
-157 KNRRGQMQ
+157 KNRVATKQ
-165 GVDEESLNE
+165 GVDEEVITERQKDSDNQRLSLE
-174 LGPNTM
+174 
-180 RNYIIGATKDV
+180 R
-191 AKRASDPES
+191 
-200 RSGPKYAK
+200 
-208 KMNRMDGIMK
+208 
-218 AGDKLAKKASGDKMG
+218 
-233 KTYKEEVIPEAKVDK
+233 
-248 GRSDYGKA
+248 GRSNYGKA
-256 SIRNYRRMGPG
+256 SIRNMRASGTG
-267 HDDPGMFDPEG
+267 GNAADPAERLVAMDA
-278 KRGKTID
+278 R
-285 KRREEHKARR
+285 HKAH
-295 GVKGAKVPAYKVAE
+295 KE
-309 AKLVETPKF
+309 
-318 EIGKSDEQKSKRR
+318 
-331 NLRTFGK
+331 
-338 GAFKKGDPTSLD
+338 
-350 PITADDIRYNDH
+350 
-362 DDKRGVKKKKGVK
+362 KRGVKTKGIK
-375 EETALDRAKR
+375 
-385 NIGRDPD
+385 
-392 KKTCWTGYKA
+392 
-402 KGTKMKGGKSVPNCV
+402 
-417 KESDIASILARLEKK
+417 
-432 RISKGGDPEKSPLPS
+432 
-447 MKKYHADKKKK
+447 
-458 VEEGVMGMIKR
+458 EGVMGMVKR
-469 AAGVKAKKTT
+469 AAGIKQKPAKKTT

-491 RDKEQKKYVSF
+491 RDKEQKKYVGF
-502 LPANE
+502 LPANEEIDRPYTGPDKKDRAVIKKMDNKKFAAKLADYEKNMDPKKRQALKDKATKGMKFTHE

-543 GTSYGLYRGTGKPS
+543 GTSYGLYKGSGKPS

-562 YLDKKAKMLTK
+562 YLDRKAKMLTK
-573 KRDAQSDA
+573 KRNAQSDA

-602 HVSFKNYFTEGNN
+602 QVSFKDYFTEGNN

-714 SKPARLH
+714 DKPARLH
-721 DTESKKPGKSVNIG
+721 DTESKKPGKSINIG

-758 LPNKS
+758 LPSKS

>member
-1 MPAVSRKQQRFF
+1 
-13 GMVRQA
+13 MVRQA

-64 GYDHLRDR
+64 GYDHLRDM

-79 GKKDATTMPKSYKK
+79 GKKDATTMPKSYKRT
-93 SPEPKK
+93 PEKQ
-99 GKSALDIVK
+99 GKDTALEKVK
-108 ANIRKQYGKGAI
+108 ANIRKKYGKGAI
-120 MGEDVN
+120 MGEENLEEKKKGLWDNIHAKRKRGEKPAKKGDKDYPETLNVEDVN
-126 CADRKEMA
+126 CDDRKKMVA
-134 AQHKAVHNKKKDETG
+134 DHGALHKKKSDETG
-149 GMPATVTA
+149 GLPRPVVA
-157 KNRRGQMQ
+157 KNRVATKQ
-165 GVDEESLNE
+165 GVDEEVITERQKDSDNQRLSLE
-174 LGPNTM
+174 
-180 RNYIIGATKDV
+180 R
-191 AKRASDPES
+191 
-200 RSGPKYAK
+200 
-208 KMNRMDGIMK
+208 
-218 AGDKLAKKASGDKMG
+218 
-233 KTYKEEVIPEAKVDK
+233 
-248 GRSDYGKA
+248 GRSNYGKA
-256 SIRNYRRMGPG
+256 SIRNMRASGKG
-267 HDDPGMFDPEG
+267 GNAADPAERLVAMDA
-278 KRGKTID
+278 R
-285 KRREEHKARR
+285 HKAH
-295 GVKGAKVPAYKVAE
+295 KE
-309 AKLVETPKF
+309 
-318 EIGKSDEQKSKRR
+318 
-331 NLRTFGK
+331 
-338 GAFKKGDPTSLD
+338 
-350 PITADDIRYNDH
+350 
-362 DDKRGVKKKKGVK
+362 KRGVKTKGMK
-375 EETALDRAKR
+375 EETALDKAKK

-392 KKTCWTGYKA
+392 KKTCWKGYKA
-402 KGTKMKGGKSVPNCV
+402 VGTKMKGGKSVPDCQ
-417 KESDIASILARLEKK
+417 K
-432 RISKGGDPEKSPLPS
+432 
-447 MKKYHADKKKK
+447 
-458 VEEGVMGMIKR
+458 EGVMGMVKR
-469 AAGVKAKKTT
+469 AAGIKQKPAKKTT

-491 RDKEQKKYVSF
+491 RDKEQRKYVGF
-502 LPANE
+502 LPANEEIDRPYTGPDKKDRAVIKKMDNKKFAAKLADYEKNMDPKKRQALKDKATKGMKFTHE

-543 GTSYGLYRGTGKPS
+543 GTSYGLYKGSGKPS

-562 YLDKKAKMLTK
+562 YLDRKAKMLTK
-573 KRDAQSDA
+573 KRNAQSDA

-602 HVSFKNYFTEGNN
+602 QVSFKDYFTEGNN

-632 ADRGGDEKKNQ
+632 ADRGSDEKKNQ

-721 DTESKKPGKSVNIG
+721 DTESKKPGKSINIG

-758 LPNKS
+758 LPSKS

>member
-1 MPAVSRKQQRFF
+1 
-13 GMVRQA
+13 MVRQA

-38 IKKSDAKD
+38 IKMKDAKK

-55 PEKKKMNEE
+55 PEKKMSKESVNEE
-64 GYDHLRDR
+64 GYDHYKDKMAVA
-72 GMIPPTK
+72 GIDISSPK
-79 GKKDATTMPKSYKK
+79 KKDATTMPRSDKK
-93 SPEPKK
+93 MKGQTAAQKAAK
-99 GKSALDIVK
+99 GKSALELVK
-108 ANIRKQYGKGAI
+108 DRIRKDGGKI
-120 MGEDVN
+120 MGEGANPYGKRAKVKMIIKSFAEKQRAKAGVTKEETLDEKKKGLWDN
-126 CADRKEMA
+126 IHAKRKRGEA
-134 AQHKAVHNKKKDETG
+134 PAKKGDKDYPETLNVEGAYEQHKAVHVKKKDNTG
-149 GMPATVTA
+149 GLPLQVAA

-165 GVDEESLNE
+165 GVD
-174 LGPNTM
+174 
-180 RNYIIGATKDV
+180 
-191 AKRASDPES
+191 
-200 RSGPKYAK
+200 
-208 KMNRMDGIMK
+208 
-218 AGDKLAKKASGDKMG
+218 
-233 KTYKEEVIPEAKVDK
+233 EAKVDK

-256 SIRNYRRMGPG
+256 SIRNYRRSGPG

-295 GVKGAKVPAYKVAE
+295 GVKGAKVPAYKKEEVIKE
-309 AKLVETPKF
+309 V
-318 EIGKSDEQKSKRR
+318 SKKT
-331 NLRTFGK
+331 LGSYIKKASTQM
-338 GAFKKGDPTSLD
+338 ATSAVKGD
-350 PITADDIRYNDH
+350 Y
-362 DDKRGVKKKKGVK
+362 DK
-375 EETALDRAKR
+375 T
-385 NIGRDPD
+385 
-392 KKTCWTGYKA
+392 
-402 KGTKMKGGKSVPNCV
+402 
-417 KESDIASILARLEKK
+417 KK
-432 RISKGGDPEKSPLPS
+432 RQSGVLK
-447 MKKYHADKKKK
+447 ATDKLTS
-458 VEEGVMGMIKR
+458 EGVMGMIKR
-469 AAGVKAKKTT
+469 AAKVKAKKTT
-479 GRDAGAIAAKIM
+479 GRDAGAIAAKVM
-491 RDKEQKKYVSF
+491 RDKQQNKYVSF

-507 AIKYDSKGSS
+507 
-517 MDYFLGADPKKTKE
+517 
-531 YKALKKKKTQKE
+531 
-543 GTSYGLYRGTGKPS
+543 GTSYGLYKGDGKAS

-573 KRDAQSDA
+573 KREAQSDA

-714 SKPARLH
+714 KKPARLY
-721 DTESKKPGKSVNIG
+721 DTESKKPGKSINVG

>member
-1 MPAVSRKQQRFF
+1 
-13 GMVRQA
+13 MVRQA

-38 IKKSDAKD
+38 IKMKDAKK

-55 PEKKKMNEE
+55 PEKKMSKESVNEE
-64 GYDHLRDR
+64 GYDHYKDKMAVA
-72 GMIPPTK
+72 GIDISSPK
-79 GKKDATTMPKSYKK
+79 KKDATTMPRSDKK
-93 SPEPKK
+93 MKGQTAAQKAAK
-99 GKSALDIVK
+99 GKSALELVK
-108 ANIRKQYGKGAI
+108 DRIRKDGGKI
-120 MGEDVN
+120 MGEGANPYGKRAKVKMIIKSFAEKQRAKAGVTKEETLDEKKKGLWDN
-126 CADRKEMA
+126 IHAKRKRGEA
-134 AQHKAVHNKKKDETG
+134 PAKKGDKDYPETLNVEGAYEQHKAVHVKKKDNTG
-149 GMPATVTA
+149 GLPLQVAA

-165 GVDEESLNE
+165 GVD
-174 LGPNTM
+174 
-180 RNYIIGATKDV
+180 
-191 AKRASDPES
+191 
-200 RSGPKYAK
+200 
-208 KMNRMDGIMK
+208 
-218 AGDKLAKKASGDKMG
+218 
-233 KTYKEEVIPEAKVDK
+233 EAKVDK

-256 SIRNYRRMGPG
+256 SIRNYRRSGPG

-295 GVKGAKVPAYKVAE
+295 GVKGAKVPAYKKEEVIKE
-309 AKLVETPKF
+309 V
-318 EIGKSDEQKSKRR
+318 SKKT
-331 NLRTFGK
+331 LGSYIKKASTQM
-338 GAFKKGDPTSLD
+338 ATSAVKGD
-350 PITADDIRYNDH
+350 Y
-362 DDKRGVKKKKGVK
+362 DK
-375 EETALDRAKR
+375 T
-385 NIGRDPD
+385 
-392 KKTCWTGYKA
+392 
-402 KGTKMKGGKSVPNCV
+402 
-417 KESDIASILARLEKK
+417 KK
-432 RISKGGDPEKSPLPS
+432 RQSGVLK
-447 MKKYHADKKKK
+447 ATDKLTS
-458 VEEGVMGMIKR
+458 EGVMGMIKR
-469 AAGVKAKKTT
+469 AAKVKAKKTT
-479 GRDAGAIAAKIM
+479 GRDAGAIAAKVM
-491 RDKEQKKYVSF
+491 RDKQQNKYVSF

-507 AIKYDSKGSS
+507 
-517 MDYFLGADPKKTKE
+517 
-531 YKALKKKKTQKE
+531 
-543 GTSYGLYRGTGKPS
+543 GTSYGLYKGDGKAS

-573 KRDAQSDA
+573 KREAQSDA

-627 TGNIS
+627 TGNVS

-714 SKPARLH
+714 KKPARLH
-721 DTESKKPGKSVNIG
+721 DTESKKPGKSINVG

>member
-1 MPAVSRKQQRFF
+1 
-13 GMVRQA
+13 MVRQA

-38 IKKSDAKD
+38 IKMKDAKK

-55 PEKKKMNEE
+55 PEKKMSKESVNEE
-64 GYDHLRDR
+64 GYDHYKDKMAVA
-72 GMIPPTK
+72 GIDISSPK
-79 GKKDATTMPKSYKK
+79 KKDATTMPRSDKK
-93 SPEPKK
+93 MKGQTTAQKAAK
-99 GKSALDIVK
+99 GKSALELVK
-108 ANIRKQYGKGAI
+108 DRIRKDGGKI
-120 MGEDVN
+120 MGEGANPYGKRAKMKMIIKSFAEKNRAKAGVTKEETLEEKKKGLWDN
-126 CADRKEMA
+126 IHAKRKRGERKA
-134 AQHKAVHNKKKDETG
+134 RPGEKDYPKTLNVEGAYEQHKAVHVKKKDNTG
-149 GMPATVTA
+149 GLPLQVAA

-165 GVDEESLNE
+165 GVD
-174 LGPNTM
+174 
-180 RNYIIGATKDV
+180 
-191 AKRASDPES
+191 
-200 RSGPKYAK
+200 
-208 KMNRMDGIMK
+208 
-218 AGDKLAKKASGDKMG
+218 
-233 KTYKEEVIPEAKVDK
+233 EAKVDK

-256 SIRNYRRMGPG
+256 SIRNYRRSGPG

-295 GVKGAKVPAYKVAE
+295 GVKGAKVPAYKKEEVIKE
-309 AKLVETPKF
+309 V
-318 EIGKSDEQKSKRR
+318 SKKT
-331 NLRTFGK
+331 LGSYIKKASTDM
-338 GAFKKGDPTSLD
+338 ATSAVKGD
-350 PITADDIRYNDH
+350 Y
-362 DDKRGVKKKKGVK
+362 DK
-375 EETALDRAKR
+375 T
-385 NIGRDPD
+385 
-392 KKTCWTGYKA
+392 
-402 KGTKMKGGKSVPNCV
+402 
-417 KESDIASILARLEKK
+417 KK
-432 RISKGGDPEKSPLPS
+432 RQDGVLK
-447 MKKYHADKKKK
+447 ATDKLTS
-458 VEEGVMGMIKR
+458 EGVMGMIKR
-469 AAGVKAKKTT
+469 AAKVKAKKTT

-491 RDKEQKKYVSF
+491 RDKQQNKYVGF
-502 LPANE
+502 LPAN
-507 AIKYDSKGSS
+507 
-517 MDYFLGADPKKTKE
+517 
-531 YKALKKKKTQKE
+531 E
-543 GTSYGLYRGTGKPS
+543 GTSYGLYKGSGKAS

-573 KRDAQSDA
+573 KREAQSDA

-714 SKPARLH
+714 KKPARLH
-721 DTESKKPGKSVNIG
+721 DTESKKPGKSINVG

>member
-1 MPAVSRKQQRFF
+1 
-13 GMVRQA
+13 MVRQA

-64 GYDHLRDR
+64 GYDHLRDM
-72 GMIPPTK
+72 GKIPPTK

-108 ANIRKQYGKGAI
+108 ANIRKKYGKGAI

-165 GVDEESLNE
+165 GVDE
-174 LGPNTM
+174 
-180 RNYIIGATKDV
+180 
-191 AKRASDPES
+191 
-200 RSGPKYAK
+200 
-208 KMNRMDGIMK
+208 
-218 AGDKLAKKASGDKMG
+218 
-233 KTYKEEVIPEAKVDK
+233 AKVDQ

-256 SIRNYRRMGPG
+256 SIRNYRRSGPG
-267 HDDPGMFDPEG
+267 HGDPGMFDPEG
-278 KRGKTID
+278 KRGKTIE
-285 KRREEHKARR
+285 KRRAEHKARR
-295 GVKGAKVPAYKVAE
+295 GVKGAKVPAYKVSE
-309 AKLVETPKF
+309 EK
-318 EIGKSDEQKSKRR
+318 
-331 NLRTFGK
+331 
-338 GAFKKGDPTSLD
+338 
-350 PITADDIRYNDH
+350 
-362 DDKRGVKKKKGVK
+362 
-375 EETALDRAKR
+375 ETALDRAKR

-458 VEEGVMGMIKR
+458 VEEGVMGMMKR
-469 AAGVKAKKTT
+469 AVGVKAKKTT

-721 DTESKKPGKSVNIG
+721 DTESKKPGKSINIG

>member
-1 MPAVSRKQQRFF
+1 
-13 GMVRQA
+13 MVRQA

-64 GYDHLRDR
+64 GYDHYRDNILMKGGDHR
-72 GMIPPTK
+72 SKETKNRSYTPSKPVK
-79 GKKDATTMPKSYKK
+79 GKTAAQKAA
-93 SPEPKK
+93 K

-165 GVDEESLNE
+165 GVDE
-174 LGPNTM
+174 
-180 RNYIIGATKDV
+180 
-191 AKRASDPES
+191 
-200 RSGPKYAK
+200 
-208 KMNRMDGIMK
+208 
-218 AGDKLAKKASGDKMG
+218 G
-233 KTYKEEVIPEAKVDK
+233 KQET
-248 GRSDYGKA
+248 GRSNYGKA
-256 SIRNYRRMGPG
+256 SVRNMRRLGKG
-267 HDDPGMFDPEG
+267 GNRDDSAERLVGIN
-278 KRGKTID
+278 KR
-285 KRREEHKARR
+285 EAEHKASR
-295 GVKGAKVPAYKVAE
+295 GVKGS
-309 AKLVETPKF
+309 T
-318 EIGKSDEQKSKRR
+318 QKREDKMKPVKWSNK
-331 NLRTFGK
+331 NNEDNRTEEVLHEK
-338 GAFKKGDPTSLD
+338 
-350 PITADDIRYNDH
+350 
-362 DDKRGVKKKKGVK
+362 
-375 EETALDRAKR
+375 ETALDRAKR

-507 AIKYDSKGSS
+507 EIDRPYTGPDKKDRAVIKKMDNKKFASKLADYEKNMDPKKRQALKDKATKGMKFTHEAIKYDSKGSS

-543 GTSYGLYRGTGKPS
+543 GTSYGLYKGTGKPS

-714 SKPARLH
+714 KKPARLH
-721 DTESKKPGKSVNIG
+721 DTESKKPGKSINVG

>member
-1 MPAVSRKQQRFF
+1 
-13 GMVRQA
+13 MVRQA

-108 ANIRKQYGKGAI
+108 ANIRKKYGKGAI

-165 GVDEESLNE
+165 GVDE
-174 LGPNTM
+174 
-180 RNYIIGATKDV
+180 
-191 AKRASDPES
+191 
-200 RSGPKYAK
+200 
-208 KMNRMDGIMK
+208 
-218 AGDKLAKKASGDKMG
+218 
-233 KTYKEEVIPEAKVDK
+233 AKVDQ

-256 SIRNYRRMGPG
+256 SIRNYRRSGPG
-267 HDDPGMFDPEG
+267 HGDPGMFDPEG
-278 KRGKTID
+278 KRGKTIE
-285 KRREEHKARR
+285 KRRAEHKARR
-295 GVKGAKVPAYKVAE
+295 GVKGAKVPAYKVSE
-309 AKLVETPKF
+309 EK
-318 EIGKSDEQKSKRR
+318 
-331 NLRTFGK
+331 
-338 GAFKKGDPTSLD
+338 
-350 PITADDIRYNDH
+350 
-362 DDKRGVKKKKGVK
+362 
-375 EETALDRAKR
+375 ETALDRAKR

-458 VEEGVMGMIKR
+458 VEEGVMGMMKR
-469 AAGVKAKKTT
+469 AVGVKAKKTT

-507 AIKYDSKGSS
+507 GIKYDSKGSS

-632 ADRGGDEKKNQ
+632 ADRGSDEKKNQ

-763 KKGAYHYG
+763 KKGAYHYGK

>member
-1 MPAVSRKQQRFF
+1 
-13 GMVRQA
+13 MVRQA

-165 GVDEESLNE
+165 GVDE
-174 LGPNTM
+174 
-180 RNYIIGATKDV
+180 
-191 AKRASDPES
+191 
-200 RSGPKYAK
+200 
-208 KMNRMDGIMK
+208 
-218 AGDKLAKKASGDKMG
+218 
-233 KTYKEEVIPEAKVDK
+233 AKVDQ

-256 SIRNYRRMGPG
+256 SIRNYRRSGPG

-278 KRGKTID
+278 KRGKTIE
-285 KRREEHKARR
+285 KRRAEHKARR
-295 GVKGAKVPAYKVAE
+295 GVKGAKVPAYKTE
-309 AKLVETPKF
+309 ARLLETPKF
-318 EIGKSDEQKSKRR
+318 EKGKSDKEKSKRR
-331 NLRTFGK
+331 NQRDGLDDEGK
-338 GAFKKGDPTSLD
+338 ASTGNYEHDVTRLHPAE
-350 PITADDIRYNDH
+350 ADDLRYMDH
-362 DDKRGVKKKKGVK
+362 EDKRGVKKKKGVK

-385 NIGRDPD
+385 NIGRDPN

-458 VEEGVMGMIKR
+458 VEEGVMGMMKR
-469 AAGVKAKKTT
+469 AVGVKAKKTT

-507 AIKYDSKGSS
+507 GIKYDSKGSS

-543 GTSYGLYRGTGKPS
+543 GTSYGLYRGSGKPS

-721 DTESKKPGKSVNIG
+721 DTESKKPGKSINIG

-758 LPNKS
+758 LPTKS

>member
-1 MPAVSRKQQRFF
+1 
-13 GMVRQA
+13 MVRQA

-165 GVDEESLNE
+165 GVDE
-174 LGPNTM
+174 
-180 RNYIIGATKDV
+180 
-191 AKRASDPES
+191 
-200 RSGPKYAK
+200 
-208 KMNRMDGIMK
+208 
-218 AGDKLAKKASGDKMG
+218 
-233 KTYKEEVIPEAKVDK
+233 AKVDQ

-256 SIRNYRRMGPG
+256 SIRNYRRSGPG

-278 KRGKTID
+278 KRGKTIE
-285 KRREEHKARR
+285 KRRAEHKARR
-295 GVKGAKVPAYKVAE
+295 GVKGAKVPAYKTE
-309 AKLVETPKF
+309 ARLLETPKF
-318 EIGKSDEQKSKRR
+318 EKGKSDKEKSKRR
-331 NLRTFGK
+331 NQRDGLDDEGK
-338 GAFKKGDPTSLD
+338 ASTGNYEHDVTRLHPAE
-350 PITADDIRYNDH
+350 ADDLRYMDH
-362 DDKRGVKKKKGVK
+362 EDKRGVKKKKGVK

-385 NIGRDPD
+385 NIGRDPN

-458 VEEGVMGMIKR
+458 VEEGVMGMMKR
-469 AAGVKAKKTT
+469 AVGVKAKKTT

-507 AIKYDSKGSS
+507 GIKYDSKGSS

-543 GTSYGLYRGTGKPS
+543 GTSYGLYRGSGKPS

-721 DTESKKPGKSVNIG
+721 DTESKKPGKSINIG

>member
-1 MPAVSRKQQRFF
+1 
-13 GMVRQA
+13 MVRQA

-79 GKKDATTMPKSYKK
+79 GKKDATTMPKSYKR
-93 SPEPKK
+93 SPEKK
-99 GKSALDIVK
+99 GGKSALDIVK
-108 ANIRKQYGKGAI
+108 DRIRKEYGKGAI
-120 MGEDVN
+120 MGEENLEEKKKGLWDNIHAKRKRGERPARKGEKDYPKTLNVEDVN
-126 CADRKEMA
+126 CDDRKKMVA
-134 AQHKAVHNKKKDETG
+134 DHGALHKKKSDETG
-149 GMPATVTA
+149 GLPRPVAA
-157 KNRRGQMQ
+157 KNRVATKQ
-165 GVDEESLNE
+165 GVDEEVITERQKDSDNQRLSLE
-174 LGPNTM
+174 
-180 RNYIIGATKDV
+180 R
-191 AKRASDPES
+191 
-200 RSGPKYAK
+200 
-208 KMNRMDGIMK
+208 
-218 AGDKLAKKASGDKMG
+218 
-233 KTYKEEVIPEAKVDK
+233 
-248 GRSDYGKA
+248 GRSNYGKA
-256 SIRNYRRMGPG
+256 SIRNMRASGKG
-267 HDDPGMFDPEG
+267 GNAADPAERLVAMDA
-278 KRGKTID
+278 R
-285 KRREEHKARR
+285 HKAH
-295 GVKGAKVPAYKVAE
+295 KE
-309 AKLVETPKF
+309 
-318 EIGKSDEQKSKRR
+318 
-331 NLRTFGK
+331 
-338 GAFKKGDPTSLD
+338 
-350 PITADDIRYNDH
+350 
-362 DDKRGVKKKKGVK
+362 KRGVKTKGIK
-375 EETALDRAKR
+375 
-385 NIGRDPD
+385 
-392 KKTCWTGYKA
+392 
-402 KGTKMKGGKSVPNCV
+402 
-417 KESDIASILARLEKK
+417 
-432 RISKGGDPEKSPLPS
+432 
-447 MKKYHADKKKK
+447 
-458 VEEGVMGMIKR
+458 EGVMGMVKR
-469 AAGVKAKKTT
+469 AAGIKQKPAKKTT

-491 RDKEQKKYVSF
+491 RDKEQKKYVGF
-502 LPANE
+502 LPANEEIDRPYTGPDKKDRAVIKKMDNKKFAAKLADYEKNMDPKKRQALKDKATKGMKFTHE

-543 GTSYGLYRGTGKPS
+543 GTSYGLYKGSGKPS

-562 YLDKKAKMLTK
+562 YLDRKAKMLTK
-573 KRDAQSDA
+573 KRNAQSDA

-602 HVSFKNYFTEGNN
+602 QVSFKDYFTEGNN

-632 ADRGGDEKKNQ
+632 ADRGSDEKKNQ

-721 DTESKKPGKSVNIG
+721 DTETKKPGKSINIG

-758 LPNKS
+758 LPSKS

>member
-1 MPAVSRKQQRFF
+1 
-13 GMVRQA
+13 MVRQA

-79 GKKDATTMPKSYKK
+79 GKKDATTMPKSYKR
-93 SPEPKK
+93 SPEKK
-99 GKSALDIVK
+99 GGKSALDIVK
-108 ANIRKQYGKGAI
+108 DRIRKEYGKGAI
-120 MGEDVN
+120 MGEENLEEKKKGLWDNIHAKRKRGERPARKGEKDYPKTLNVEDVN
-126 CADRKEMA
+126 CDDRKKMVA
-134 AQHKAVHNKKKDETG
+134 DHGSLHKKKSDETG
-149 GMPATVTA
+149 GLPRPVAA
-157 KNRRGQMQ
+157 KNRVATKQ
-165 GVDEESLNE
+165 GVDEEVITERQKDSDNQRLSLE
-174 LGPNTM
+174 
-180 RNYIIGATKDV
+180 R
-191 AKRASDPES
+191 
-200 RSGPKYAK
+200 
-208 KMNRMDGIMK
+208 
-218 AGDKLAKKASGDKMG
+218 
-233 KTYKEEVIPEAKVDK
+233 
-248 GRSDYGKA
+248 GRSNYGKA
-256 SIRNYRRMGPG
+256 SIRNMRASGKG
-267 HDDPGMFDPEG
+267 GNAADPAERLVAMDA
-278 KRGKTID
+278 R
-285 KRREEHKARR
+285 HKAH
-295 GVKGAKVPAYKVAE
+295 KE
-309 AKLVETPKF
+309 
-318 EIGKSDEQKSKRR
+318 
-331 NLRTFGK
+331 
-338 GAFKKGDPTSLD
+338 
-350 PITADDIRYNDH
+350 
-362 DDKRGVKKKKGVK
+362 KRGVKTKGIK
-375 EETALDRAKR
+375 
-385 NIGRDPD
+385 
-392 KKTCWTGYKA
+392 
-402 KGTKMKGGKSVPNCV
+402 
-417 KESDIASILARLEKK
+417 
-432 RISKGGDPEKSPLPS
+432 
-447 MKKYHADKKKK
+447 
-458 VEEGVMGMIKR
+458 EGVMGMVKR
-469 AAGVKAKKTT
+469 AAGIKQKPAKKTT

-491 RDKEQKKYVSF
+491 RDKEQKKYVGF
-502 LPANE
+502 LPANEEIDRPYTGPDKKDRAVIKKMDNKKFAAKLADYEKNMDPKKRQALKDKATKGMKFTHE

-543 GTSYGLYRGTGKPS
+543 GTSYGLYKGSGKPS

-562 YLDKKAKMLTK
+562 YLDRKAKMLTK
-573 KRDAQSDA
+573 KRNAQSDA

-602 HVSFKNYFTEGNN
+602 QVSFKDYFTEGNN

-714 SKPARLH
+714 DKPARLH
-721 DTESKKPGKSVNIG
+721 DTESKKPGKSINIG

-758 LPNKS
+758 LPSKS

>member
-1 MPAVSRKQQRFF
+1 
-13 GMVRQA
+13 MVRQA

-165 GVDEESLNE
+165 GVDE
-174 LGPNTM
+174 
-180 RNYIIGATKDV
+180 
-191 AKRASDPES
+191 
-200 RSGPKYAK
+200 
-208 KMNRMDGIMK
+208 
-218 AGDKLAKKASGDKMG
+218 
-233 KTYKEEVIPEAKVDK
+233 AKVDQ

-256 SIRNYRRMGPG
+256 SIRNYRRSGPG

-278 KRGKTID
+278 KRGKTIE
-285 KRREEHKARR
+285 KRRAEHKARR
-295 GVKGAKVPAYKVAE
+295 GVKGAKVPAYKTE
-309 AKLVETPKF
+309 ARLLETPKF
-318 EIGKSDEQKSKRR
+318 EKGKSDKEKSKRR
-331 NLRTFGK
+331 NQRDGLDDEGK
-338 GAFKKGDPTSLD
+338 ASTGNYEHDVTRLHPAE
-350 PITADDIRYNDH
+350 ADDLRYMDH
-362 DDKRGVKKKKGVK
+362 EDKRGVKKKKGVK

-385 NIGRDPD
+385 NIGRDPN

-458 VEEGVMGMIKR
+458 VEEGVMGMMKR
-469 AAGVKAKKTT
+469 AVGVKAKKTT

-507 AIKYDSKGSS
+507 GIKYDSKGSS

-543 GTSYGLYRGTGKPS
+543 GTSYGLYRGSGKPS

-714 SKPARLH
+714 KKPARLH
-721 DTESKKPGKSVNIG
+721 DTESKKPGKSINIG

-758 LPNKS
+758 LPTKS

>member
-1 MPAVSRKQQRFF
+1 
-13 GMVRQA
+13 MVRQA

-38 IKKSDAKD
+38 IKMKDAKK

-55 PEKKKMNEE
+55 PEKKMSKESVNEE
-64 GYDHLRDR
+64 GYDHYKDKMAVA
-72 GMIPPTK
+72 GIDISSPK
-79 GKKDATTMPKSYKK
+79 KKDATTMPRSDKK
-93 SPEPKK
+93 MKGQTAAQKAAK
-99 GKSALDIVK
+99 GKSALELVK
-108 ANIRKQYGKGAI
+108 DRIRKDGGKI
-120 MGEDVN
+120 MGEGANPYGKRAKVKMIIKSFAEKQRAKAGVTKEETLDEKKKGLWDN
-126 CADRKEMA
+126 IHAKRKRGEA
-134 AQHKAVHNKKKDETG
+134 PAKKGDKDYPETLNVEGAYEQHKAVHVKKKDNTG
-149 GMPATVTA
+149 GLPLQVAA

-165 GVDEESLNE
+165 GVD
-174 LGPNTM
+174 
-180 RNYIIGATKDV
+180 
-191 AKRASDPES
+191 
-200 RSGPKYAK
+200 
-208 KMNRMDGIMK
+208 
-218 AGDKLAKKASGDKMG
+218 
-233 KTYKEEVIPEAKVDK
+233 EAKVDK

-256 SIRNYRRMGPG
+256 SIRNYRRSGPG

-295 GVKGAKVPAYKVAE
+295 GVKGAKVPAYKKEEVIKE
-309 AKLVETPKF
+309 V
-318 EIGKSDEQKSKRR
+318 SKKT
-331 NLRTFGK
+331 LGSYIKKASTQM
-338 GAFKKGDPTSLD
+338 ATSAVKGD
-350 PITADDIRYNDH
+350 Y
-362 DDKRGVKKKKGVK
+362 DK
-375 EETALDRAKR
+375 T
-385 NIGRDPD
+385 
-392 KKTCWTGYKA
+392 
-402 KGTKMKGGKSVPNCV
+402 
-417 KESDIASILARLEKK
+417 KK
-432 RISKGGDPEKSPLPS
+432 RQSGVLK
-447 MKKYHADKKKK
+447 ATDKLTS
-458 VEEGVMGMIKR
+458 EGVMGMIKR
-469 AAGVKAKKTT
+469 AAKVKAKKTT
-479 GRDAGAIAAKIM
+479 GRDAGAIAAKVM
-491 RDKEQKKYVSF
+491 RDKQQNKYVSF

-507 AIKYDSKGSS
+507 
-517 MDYFLGADPKKTKE
+517 
-531 YKALKKKKTQKE
+531 
-543 GTSYGLYRGTGKPS
+543 GTSYGLYKGDGKAS

-573 KRDAQSDA
+573 KREAQSDA

-714 SKPARLH
+714 NKPARLH
-721 DTESKKPGKSVNIG
+721 DTESKKPGKSINVG

-758 LPNKS
+758 LPSKS

>member
-1 MPAVSRKQQRFF
+1 
-13 GMVRQA
+13 MVRQA

-38 IKKSDAKD
+38 IKMKDAKK

-55 PEKKKMNEE
+55 PEKKMSKESVNEE
-64 GYDHLRDR
+64 GYDHYKDKMAVA
-72 GMIPPTK
+72 GIDISSPK
-79 GKKDATTMPKSYKK
+79 KKDATTMPRSDKK
-93 SPEPKK
+93 MKGQTAAQKAAK
-99 GKSALDIVK
+99 GKSALELVK
-108 ANIRKQYGKGAI
+108 DRIRKDGGKI
-120 MGEDVN
+120 MGEGANPYGKRAKMKMIIKSFAEKNRAKAGVTKEETLDEKKKGLWDN
-126 CADRKEMA
+126 IHAKRKRGEA
-134 AQHKAVHNKKKDETG
+134 PAKKGDKDYPETLNVEGAYEQHKAVHVKKKDNTG
-149 GMPATVTA
+149 GLPLQVAA

-165 GVDEESLNE
+165 GVD
-174 LGPNTM
+174 
-180 RNYIIGATKDV
+180 
-191 AKRASDPES
+191 
-200 RSGPKYAK
+200 
-208 KMNRMDGIMK
+208 
-218 AGDKLAKKASGDKMG
+218 
-233 KTYKEEVIPEAKVDK
+233 EAKVDK

-256 SIRNYRRMGPG
+256 SIRNYRRSGPG

-295 GVKGAKVPAYKVAE
+295 GVKGAKVPAYKKEEVIKE
-309 AKLVETPKF
+309 V
-318 EIGKSDEQKSKRR
+318 SKKT
-331 NLRTFGK
+331 LGSYIKKASTQM
-338 GAFKKGDPTSLD
+338 ATSAVKGD
-350 PITADDIRYNDH
+350 Y
-362 DDKRGVKKKKGVK
+362 DK
-375 EETALDRAKR
+375 T
-385 NIGRDPD
+385 
-392 KKTCWTGYKA
+392 
-402 KGTKMKGGKSVPNCV
+402 
-417 KESDIASILARLEKK
+417 KK
-432 RISKGGDPEKSPLPS
+432 RQSGVLK
-447 MKKYHADKKKK
+447 ATDKLTS
-458 VEEGVMGMIKR
+458 EGVMGMIKR
-469 AAGVKAKKTT
+469 AAKVKAKKTT
-479 GRDAGAIAAKIM
+479 GRDAGAIAAKVM
-491 RDKEQKKYVSF
+491 RDKQQNKYVSF

-507 AIKYDSKGSS
+507 
-517 MDYFLGADPKKTKE
+517 
-531 YKALKKKKTQKE
+531 
-543 GTSYGLYRGTGKPS
+543 GTSYGLYKGDGKAS

-573 KRDAQSDA
+573 KREAQSDA

-627 TGNIS
+627 TGNVS
-632 ADRGGDEKKNQ
+632 ADRGSDEKKNQ

-714 SKPARLH
+714 KKPARLH
-721 DTESKKPGKSVNIG
+721 DTESKKPGKSINVG

>member
-1 MPAVSRKQQRFF
+1 
-13 GMVRQA
+13 MVRQA

-38 IKKSDAKD
+38 IKMKDAKK

-55 PEKKKMNEE
+55 PEKKMSKESVNEE
-64 GYDHLRDR
+64 GYDHYKDKMAVA
-72 GMIPPTK
+72 GIDISSPK
-79 GKKDATTMPKSYKK
+79 KKDATTMPRSDKK
-93 SPEPKK
+93 MKGQTAAQKAAK
-99 GKSALDIVK
+99 GKSALELVK
-108 ANIRKQYGKGAI
+108 DRIRKDGGKI
-120 MGEDVN
+120 MGEGANPYGKRAKVKMIIKSFAEKQRAKAGVTKEETLDEKKKGLWDN
-126 CADRKEMA
+126 IHAKRKRGEA
-134 AQHKAVHNKKKDETG
+134 PAKKGDKDYPETLNVEGALEQHKAAHVKKKDNTG
-149 GMPATVTA
+149 GLPLQVAA

-165 GVDEESLNE
+165 GVD
-174 LGPNTM
+174 
-180 RNYIIGATKDV
+180 
-191 AKRASDPES
+191 
-200 RSGPKYAK
+200 
-208 KMNRMDGIMK
+208 
-218 AGDKLAKKASGDKMG
+218 
-233 KTYKEEVIPEAKVDK
+233 EAKVDK

-256 SIRNYRRMGPG
+256 SIRNYRRSGPG

-295 GVKGAKVPAYKVAE
+295 GVKGAKVPAYKKEEVIKE
-309 AKLVETPKF
+309 V
-318 EIGKSDEQKSKRR
+318 SKKT
-331 NLRTFGK
+331 LGSYIKKASTQM
-338 GAFKKGDPTSLD
+338 ATSAVKGD
-350 PITADDIRYNDH
+350 Y
-362 DDKRGVKKKKGVK
+362 DK
-375 EETALDRAKR
+375 T
-385 NIGRDPD
+385 
-392 KKTCWTGYKA
+392 
-402 KGTKMKGGKSVPNCV
+402 
-417 KESDIASILARLEKK
+417 KK
-432 RISKGGDPEKSPLPS
+432 RQSGVLK
-447 MKKYHADKKKK
+447 ATDKLTS
-458 VEEGVMGMIKR
+458 EGVMGMIKR
-469 AAGVKAKKTT
+469 AAKVKAKKTT
-479 GRDAGAIAAKIM
+479 GRDAGAIAAKMM
-491 RDKEQKKYVSF
+491 RDKQQNKYVGF

-507 AIKYDSKGSS
+507 GYKGT
-517 MDYFLGADPKKTKE
+517 ADLSHMQTPEQKKAADE
-531 YKALKKKKTQKE
+531 RLKKANEKSYKKTQKE
-543 GTSYGLYRGTGKPS
+543 GTSYGLYKGDGKAS

-573 KRDAQSDA
+573 KREAQSSA

-627 TGNIS
+627 TGNVS
-632 ADRGGDEKKNQ
+632 ADRGSDEKKNQ

-714 SKPARLH
+714 NKPARLH
-721 DTESKKPGKSVNIG
+721 DTESKKPGKSINVG
-735 KSKGGSNPSGMGQTS
+735 KSKGGSNPSGRGQTS

>member
-1 MPAVSRKQQRFF
+1 
-13 GMVRQA
+13 MVRQA

-31 VARVASS
+31 IARVASS

-64 GYDHLRDR
+64 GYDHYRDNILMKGGDHR
-72 GMIPPTK
+72 SKETKNKSYTPSKPIK
-79 GKKDATTMPKSYKK
+79 GKTAAQKAA
-93 SPEPKK
+93 K

-126 CADRKEMA
+126 CSDRKEMA

-165 GVDEESLNE
+165 GVDE
-174 LGPNTM
+174 
-180 RNYIIGATKDV
+180 
-191 AKRASDPES
+191 
-200 RSGPKYAK
+200 
-208 KMNRMDGIMK
+208 
-218 AGDKLAKKASGDKMG
+218 
-233 KTYKEEVIPEAKVDK
+233 AKVDK

-256 SIRNYRRMGPG
+256 SIRNYRRSGPG

-295 GVKGAKVPAYKVAE
+295 GVKGAKVPAYKKEEVIKE
-309 AKLVETPKF
+309 V
-318 EIGKSDEQKSKRR
+318 SKKT
-331 NLRTFGK
+331 LGSYIKKASTDM
-338 GAFKKGDPTSLD
+338 ATSAVKGD
-350 PITADDIRYNDH
+350 Y
-362 DDKRGVKKKKGVK
+362 DK
-375 EETALDRAKR
+375 T
-385 NIGRDPD
+385 
-392 KKTCWTGYKA
+392 
-402 KGTKMKGGKSVPNCV
+402 
-417 KESDIASILARLEKK
+417 KK
-432 RISKGGDPEKSPLPS
+432 RQSGVLK
-447 MKKYHADKKKK
+447 ATDKLTS
-458 VEEGVMGMIKR
+458 EGVMGMIKR
-469 AAGVKAKKTT
+469 AAKVKAKKTT
-479 GRDAGAIAAKIM
+479 GRDAGAIAAKVM
-491 RDKEQKKYVSF
+491 RDKHQNKYVSF

-507 AIKYDSKGSS
+507 
-517 MDYFLGADPKKTKE
+517 
-531 YKALKKKKTQKE
+531 
-543 GTSYGLYRGTGKPS
+543 GTSYGLYKGDGKAS

-573 KRDAQSDA
+573 KREAQSDA

-714 SKPARLH
+714 KKPARLH
-721 DTESKKPGKSVNIG
+721 DTESKKPGKSINVG

-758 LPNKS
+758 LPTKS